1 MEQPTAIL
9 AEPIHHLAKDPAKW
23 RMIYQNHKIRI
34 QKKRLQ
40 KYPILIKESN
50 FLESNLF
57 LMNRWK
63 TLMRK
68 WILQVKVIMNIKNL
82 EEKDKILLVKVLI
95 KMILGILDLK
105 KKLVNKIKKKK
116 NSAFIII

>member
-1 MEQPTAIL
+1 
-9 AEPIHHLAKDPAKW
+9 
-23 RMIYQNHKIRI
+23 
-34 QKKRLQ
+34 
-40 KYPILIKESN
+40 
-50 FLESNLF
+50 
-57 LMNRWK
+57 
-63 TLMRK
+63 
-68 WILQVKVIMNIKNL
+68 MNIKNL